1 MKKSFIFIIFI
12 NFVLYLP
19 GYFIHAQTSDERANN
34 LFKEVRCLVC
44 QGQTIHE
51 SNAELAED
59 LKIIIKEEITKG
71 KSDED
76 IKQFLVDKYG
86 DWILMTPPFDPYT
99 YVLWLSPAI
108 IIFFG
113 FGFIYYKSRKELK

>member
-1 MKKSFIFIIFI
+1 MKNSFIFIIFI

-86 DWILMTPPFDPYT
+86 DWIVFKPQFNTQNSLLWILPYI
-99 YVLWLSPAI
+99 VL
-108 IIFFG
+108 IFGG
-113 FGFIYYKSRKELK
+113 FFIYSFLKKRQ

>member
-1 MKKSFIFIIFI
+1 MKKILVFIIFTI
-12 NFVLYLP
+12 FVLNLP
-19 GYFIHAQTSDERANN
+19 GYFIYAQTSDERANN

-59 LKIIIKEEITKG
+59 LKVIINEQIIKG

-108 IIFFG
+108 IILFG
-113 FGFIYYKSRKELK
+113 FGYIYYKSRKELK

>member
-1 MKKSFIFIIFI
+1 MKWINNKTILITGATNGIGKAAAIKFAESAKSIAFTYR
-12 NFVLYLP
+12 N
-19 GYFIHAQTSDERANN
+19 E
-34 LFKEVRCLVC
+34 
-44 QGQTIHE
+44 
-51 SNAELAED
+51 ELAED
-59 LKIIIKEEITKG
+59 LKVIIKEQIIKG

-108 IIFFG
+108 IILFG
-113 FGFIYYKSRKELK
+113 FGYIYYKSRKQLK

>member
-1 MKKSFIFIIFI
+1 M
-12 NFVLYLP
+12 
-19 GYFIHAQTSDERANN
+19 
-34 LFKEVRCLVC
+34 
-44 QGQTIHE
+44 
-51 SNAELAED
+51 
-59 LKIIIKEEITKG
+59 KG

-108 IIFFG
+108 IILFG
-113 FGFIYYKSRKELK
+113 FGYIYYKSRKELKQCLYFDTLQLLFDHLNNLYISL

>member
-86 DWILMTPPFDPYT
+86 DWIVFKPQFNIQNSLLWILPYIA
-99 YVLWLSPAI
+99 LIFGGFFILS
-108 IIFFG
+108 F
-113 FGFIYYKSRKELK
+113 LKKRQ